1 MSCQYKRKSYN
12 LLDNVEKCPVNC
24 VENSTAEKNFLKFF
38 DDLELT
44 PIKPNELTI
53 DETKLIEEIKL
64 KLKQLDKKR
73 NSLSKKFIEDLISAD
88 TYSQINNE
96 YTNEYTLLE
105 NELNNLENKKSAI
118 ADNFDYD
125 TLLNIKVSLRDMWG
139 IMSKSEKRNF
149 ITLHFEKVYITKN
162 CITKVV
168 FRKAN

>member
-1 MSCQYKRKSYN
+1 M
-12 LLDNVEKCPVNC
+12 
-24 VENSTAEKNFLKFF
+24 
-38 DDLELT
+38 
-44 PIKPNELTI
+44 
-53 DETKLIEEIKL
+53 
-64 KLKQLDKKR
+64 
-73 NSLSKKFIEDLISAD
+73 SLSKKFIEDLISAD

-118 ADNFDYD
+118 IEYFDYD
-125 TLLNIKVSLRDMWG
+125 TLLNIKVILRDMWG

-162 CITKVV
+162 CITKVI

>member
-1 MSCQYKRKSYN
+1 MGI
-12 LLDNVEKCPVNC
+12 
-24 VENSTAEKNFLKFF
+24 FLYF
-38 DDLELT
+38 
-44 PIKPNELTI
+44 
-53 DETKLIEEIKL
+53 
-64 KLKQLDKKR
+64 
-73 NSLSKKFIEDLISAD
+73 LSKKFVEDLISAD

-118 ADNFDYD
+118 IENFDYD
-125 TLLNIKVSLRDMWG
+125 TLLNIKVTLRDMWG
-139 IMSKSEKRNF
+139 IMTKSEKRNF